1 MNPNVL
7 NNLNVLYYEDK
18 EVKENLEVL
27 EFFTLKDECFYVAKK
42 IADVKGKSLE
52 EIADITY
59 KNANKI
65 YNIK

>member
-1 MNPNVL
+1 MQNVL

-42 IADVKGKSLE
+42 IASLLTQG
-52 EIADITY
+52 IDIT
-59 KNANKI
+59 KI
-65 YNIK
+65 KLVNVRK